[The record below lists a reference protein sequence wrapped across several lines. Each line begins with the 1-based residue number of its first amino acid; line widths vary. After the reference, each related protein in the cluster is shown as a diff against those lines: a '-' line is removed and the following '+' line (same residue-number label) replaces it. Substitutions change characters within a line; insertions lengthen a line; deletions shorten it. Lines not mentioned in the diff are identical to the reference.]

1 MNRRTSQV
9 AVVAAATAL
18 LALAATG
25 CSSSGGS
32 QAAPPS
38 AAAGSAGTPA
48 ASAAGTGAGGGSAS
62 TASTPAGGGSAQ
74 SSGAQAGGA
83 AGDRCHTA
91 DLKADI
97 QLQGDRPGNAMLM
110 LVNRGTRTCTV
121 YGYPGLGGLLA
132 DNSRVELPTNRVPNP
147 GQPSSISLKPGTTA
161 FAGLAWA
168 PCSKSDVD
176 CKVLAGLELTPP
188 DETTQLIAT
197 VLGTDAKPVNALT
210 VSKAGI
216 RVGSLQPAS
225 QGVLFSS

>member
-1 MNRRTSQV
+1 MNRRTSQ
-9 AVVAAATAL
+9 AVVAAVTMAV

-25 CSSSGGS
+25 CSGGPAKD
-32 QAAPPS
+32 AAP

-48 ASAAGTGAGGGSAS
+48 ADGTGS
-62 TASTPAGGGSAQ
+62 
-74 SSGAQAGGA
+74 AGGA
-83 AGDRCHTA
+83 APATTGGATAKAPAATPAGTPAADRCHTA

-97 QLQGDRPGNAMLM
+97 QLQGDRPGSAMLM
-110 LVNRGTRTCTV
+110 LVNRSARACTV

-132 DNSRVELPTNRVPNP
+132 DNSRVELTTNRVPNP
-147 GQPSSISLKPGTTA
+147 GQPSRITLKPGTTA
-161 FAGLAWA
+161 FAGLSWSF
-168 PCSKSDVD
+168 CSKSDAD

-216 RVGSLQPAS
+216 RVGSLQPAG